1 MSASHP
7 VVIANKWSRPGGAAE
22 KIFQDIS
29 SLRPRTLKSFRCA
42 LLVRQYD
49 LPDCDDVSRRQLAV
63 KGTLRLMTSV
73 IANRAPTANPTNSR
87 GLNFGVSTPQW
98 HRPAYAKAS
107 EIRIDKVSTWYNIP
121 AVSRIVNEHI
131 SEQEQTKG
139 VWASRPHGSESG
151 RDGHAHAHA
160 PVGDGSMN
168 RARNN

>member
-1 MSASHP
+1 
-7 VVIANKWSRPGGAAE
+7 
-22 KIFQDIS
+22 
-29 SLRPRTLKSFRCA
+29 

-73 IANRAPTANPTNSR
+73 IANRAPTAHPTNNR

-107 EIRIDKVSTWYNIP
+107 EIRVDKVSTWYD
-121 AVSRIVNEHI
+121 VSTMSRIVNERI
-131 SEQEQTKG
+131 SEQVQTKG
-139 VWASRPHGSESG
+139 AWASRPHGWDSA
-151 RDGHAHAHA
+151 RDAHA